1 MREVLGA
8 GRADLAGD
16 RDEVR
21 HRSADMQ
28 AGELGELQGAEGG
41 GDPRAR
47 EAGRPG
53 NRRGSRPEKEMAW
66 EKGGGRTSGSAPVAA
81 AP

>member
-1 MREVLGA
+1 
-8 GRADLAGD
+8 
-16 RDEVR
+16 
-21 HRSADMQ
+21 MQ

-53 NRRGSRPEKEMAW
+53 NRRGSRPEKEMAS
-66 EKGGGRTSGSAPVAA
+66 EKSGGGTSGSAPVAA